1 MAKSV
6 CFFNLPSDVCSN
18 VFTQWLDSKDFVK
31 LDSAVAN
38 THQRRLFLEMIQD
51 PHFTLRGSD
60 SLILASYLYWLSY
73 RSLKVDKIVLVNSF
87 LEDGDDNIS
96 KMDLSKLVS
105 LSFNHGN
112 GVRQKELTLFQRLLS
127 FAMPVSDPYMKL
139 FVRCGGL
146 KHIDFGSEAHSSFG
160 KIGMFCSKL
169 QSIKAVHCKGLNDSA
184 IENIAQHCR
193 SNITSV
199 VLRACDDLT
208 SASAIAIAENC
219 PNLTYIDLSYG
230 TTFSERSLIQLASSC
245 PKLTFINF
253 EGLCN
258 ISDKVIATVAA
269 NCKQLRFFNIDYYK
283 GMSHNG
289 IDPVAL
295 KLIAESCV
303 DVTDFVAPDFHYKVR
318 QGKAQLQLKGVY
330 TRLPKIRNILLNS
343 PDEMTSLQA
352 SGCKYMNDDCIA
364 LIAPRFGANLTTLLL
379 AGCEDITDA
388 ALAHIAQHCP
398 MLEHLDLSGCPVT
411 DIGVSNL
418 VRFCRHLHTLS
429 LRKCYNL
436 SKGAFLNVARH
447 LPELEKLTLS
457 HTSVCDSVLQER
469 GANCPLLRELELT
482 DCKQVTKAGVQHII
496 ATLPNIICTNFWSN
510 YLHVSSV

>member
-6 CFFNLPSDVCSN
+6 CVFNLPSDVCSN
-18 VFTQWLDSKDFVK
+18 VFTQWLDSKDFVH

-51 PHFTLRGSD
+51 PQFTLRGSD
-60 SLILASYLYWLSY
+60 SIILASYLCWLSY

-87 LEDGDDNIS
+87 VEDGDDNIS

-112 GVRQKELTLFQRLLS
+112 GVRPKELTLFQRLLS
-127 FAMPVSDPYMKL
+127 YAMPVSDPYMKL

-146 KHIDFGSEAHSSFG
+146 KHIDFGSKAHSSFG

-184 IENIAQHCR
+184 VENIAQHCR
-193 SNITSV
+193 TNITSV

-219 PNLTYIDLSYG
+219 PNLTCIDLCYG
-230 TTFSERSLIQLASSC
+230 STFSERSLIQLTSSC
-245 PKLTFINF
+245 PKLSYINF
-253 EGLCN
+253 EGTYN

-269 NCKQLRFFNIDYYK
+269 NCKQLAFFNIDYCN

-303 DVTDFVAPDFHYKVR
+303 DVTDFIAPDFHYKVR

-343 PDEMTSLQA
+343 PENMTSLQA
-352 SGCKYMNDDCIA
+352 SG
-364 LIAPRFGANLTTLLL
+364 TLLNSASL
-379 AGCEDITDA
+379 
-388 ALAHIAQHCP
+388 
-398 MLEHLDLSGCPVT
+398 LEHMEFSAICYFYVCK
-411 DIGVSNL
+411 L
-418 VRFCRHLHTLS
+418 VFLHLFISRL
-429 LRKCYNL
+429 
-436 SKGAFLNVARH
+436 
-447 LPELEKLTLS
+447 
-457 HTSVCDSVLQER
+457 
-469 GANCPLLRELELT
+469 
-482 DCKQVTKAGVQHII
+482 
-496 ATLPNIICTNFWSN
+496 
-510 YLHVSSV
+510 

>member
-1 MAKSV
+1 MSKSV
-6 CFFNLPSDVCSN
+6 CYFNLPSDVCSN
-18 VFTQWLDSKDFVK
+18 VFTQWIDSKDFVK

-38 THQRRLFLEMIQD
+38 THQRRLFLEMIRD
-51 PHFTLRGSD
+51 PNFTLRGSD
-60 SLILASYLYWLSY
+60 SIILSSYLCWLSY
-73 RSLKVDKIVLVNSF
+73 RSLKVDRIVLVNSF

-96 KMDLSKLVS
+96 KMDLSKLTS

-112 GVRQKELTLFQRLLS
+112 GVKQKELTLFQRLLS
-127 FAMPVSDPYMKL
+127 YAMPITDPYMKL

-184 IENIAQHCR
+184 VENIAQHCR
-193 SNITSV
+193 TNITSI

-245 PKLTFINF
+245 PHLTFINF

-269 NCKQLRFFNIDYYK
+269 NCKKLTFFNIDYYK

-289 IDPVAL
+289 IDPIAL

-318 QGKAQLQLKGVY
+318 YGHAQLQLKGVY
-330 TRLPKIRNILLNS
+330 TRLPKITNILLNS
-343 PDEMTSLQA
+343 PEKMTFLQA
-352 SGCKYMNDDCIA
+352 SGCKYMNDACIA
-364 LIAPRFGANLTTLLL
+364 LIAPRYGSHLTTLLL
-379 AGCEDITDA
+379 AGCEDIT
-388 ALAHIAQHCP
+388 IASLSQLVLHCRQV
-398 MLEHLDLSGCPVT
+398 EHLDLSGCNMT
-411 DIGVSNL
+411 NTGVSL
-418 VRFCRHLHTLS
+418 IAFHFPHLHTLS
-429 LRKCYNL
+429 LRKCQNINDEGLLDIPRHLTGLVRLNL
-436 SKGAFLNVARH
+436 SG
-447 LPELEKLTLS
+447 
-457 HTSVCDSVLQER
+457 TSVSDNVLREL
-469 GANCPLLRELELT
+469 AVHCPLLKELELT
-482 DCKQVTKAGVQHII
+482 DCKLVTKAGVQHII
-496 ATLPNIICTNFWSN
+496 ASISGIICTNFWSN
-510 YLHVSSV
+510 YLQV